1 MSKAVEN
8 EVKSG
13 GLAQFC
19 VEHREVSWL
28 ALIAVLVGGAI
39 AYTKLGQQEDPT
51 IPQRTA
57 MLVTVFP
64 GATASKVEELVS
76 KPIERKISELKSIE
90 EIKSTSRPGISTM
103 TIKQIPAPTATIDQ
117 EWDKVRA
124 KLVEVQLPDGARQPW
139 LNTDFG
145 NTITLLFGLVS
156 PPITD
161 AECVGRAN
169 VLRQRLAELRQG
181 APARNHAAVAAFLPS
196 MDAYS
201 MEVLRGRF
209 EVAVRSAG
217 LAKAVRTTQGR
228 SFILIDLERAASRP
242 ELERFIADFT
252 RRFFGTDQELWHPD
266 FTQPMLLMGDEDPL
280 PQIRASAPPRYS
292 YRSLELLARDFEDE
306 LKQVASVGKVT
317 KVAIVQE
324 AVYLLFSDANLAGY
338 GLTPEKVKDAIAAR
352 NAVIPG
358 GTMRT
363 EGRNFPVQLSGE
375 YKTEKDMLDTVVG
388 LGKGGAPVYLRD
400 VFDVRRMYESPMPY
414 KVDVVGRTGSALG
427 APASSGNDQHAGRNA
442 GAPSLDTRRAVMV
455 AVEMRDGEIIRYF
468 NRDVTKV
475 ASAMKAR
482 MPEGL
487 EFRVLSDQPT
497 AVEHRIHHFVR
508 CFVEAVVIVIIV
520 GLFLMDWRSALVLAT
535 AIPLTVAMT
544 LVGMQMLHI
553 PLQQISIAALII
565 ALGMLVDV
573 PVVASDGINRELHLG
588 ESRLRA
594 AWLGPLHLRHPM
606 VFGTLINIFAFL
618 PLLLLSGDK
627 GEFMKSLPMVVTLAL
642 AAAFLVSI
650 TFTPLV
656 SYYVL
661 RGQKGF
667 DEGGEVRSMIP
678 FRYVDQALAAVLPR
692 YRAALEGSLK
702 RPWLVL
708 GVGYAVLALSC
719 LLIPFLGDQFFPP
732 AERNQLL
739 VDIESPSTD
748 SLTSIRATVD
758 QAVELIKRHE
768 EVASAAVFTGGTAP
782 RFYYNV
788 EPKEPANYLAQ
799 VLINTR
805 RAEDVEPLLVKL
817 RQELDQSVPGVRC
830 VVKQLE
836 QGPPVK
842 EPIQIRL
849 SGANLDKLRQ
859 LADQTAAELRA
870 AGGYHVFDDLGL
882 RMPNIEIAIDQDRAN
897 SLGLNNQN
905 IGGVAQS
912 SFTGL
917 KLSELR
923 EGDRLIPILARGR
936 IEERSEAEK
945 IRGLYAPTADGKGV
959 PFESFST
966 IKVQP
971 EFVTIPHYNQLRTV
985 TVKAYAPFGE
995 LPSQILAR
1003 ARPGLAKIHL
1013 DPGYEMKFAGE
1024 DEELRKNRAEMGLVM
1039 QMSLALICMTMVI
1052 QFKSVIKSVVV
1063 MLTVP
1068 LGIIGAVLGL
1078 AVTSSPL
1085 GFMALLAIVSLAGV
1099 MVSHI
1104 IVLSD
1109 FIEHARAKGLPLE
1122 QALVQAGLARL
1133 RPVLVT
1139 VLATVGGLIPLFLTG
1154 GALWHPLTAVHIFGL
1169 LLATVMTLLMLP
1181 TLYYVFCA
1189 KLKFI
1194 K

>member
-1 MSKAVEN
+1 MSKQVGN
-8 EVKSG
+8 EVEKG

-28 ALIAVLVGGAI
+28 ALIAVLVLGGI

-57 MLVTVFP
+57 MLVTQFP

-90 EIKSTSRPGISTM
+90 EIKTTSRPGICTM
-103 TIKQIPAPTATIDQ
+103 TIKQLPAPTATIDQ

-124 KLVEVQLPDGARQPW
+124 KIQEVQLPEGTHTPW

-161 AECVGRAN
+161 GECVARAN
-169 VLRQRLAELRQG
+169 LLRDRLTELRTG
-181 APARNHAAVAAFLPS
+181 APSTNHAAVAAFLPS
-196 MDAYS
+196 MDANS
-201 MEVLRGRF
+201 IEVLRGRLK
-209 EVAVRSAG
+209 VAVHAAG
-217 LAKAVRTTQGR
+217 LAKEVRTTQGH
-228 SFILIDLERAASRP
+228 SFILADMETVACRGD
-242 ELERFIADFT
+242 LERFIDQFT
-252 RRFFGTDQELWHPD
+252 RMIMGTDRELYHPD
-266 FTQPMLLMGDEDPL
+266 FTRPILLMGDEDPL

-292 YRSLELLARDFEDE
+292 YRTLELLARDFEDD
-306 LKQVASVGKVT
+306 LKQVESVGKVT

-338 GLTPEKVKDAIAAR
+338 GLTPEMVMSSISAR

-375 YKTEKDMLDTVVG
+375 YKTERDMLGTVVG
-388 LGKGGAPVYLRD
+388 MGRGGAPVYLRD
-400 VFDVRRMYESPMPY
+400 VFDVLRMYESPISY
-414 KVDVVGRTGSALG
+414 KADVLGRTDANG
-427 APASSGNDQHAGRNA
+427 P
-442 GAPSLDTRRAVMV
+442 LDTRRAVMV
-455 AVEMRDGEIIRYF
+455 AVEMRDGKIIRDF
-468 NRDVTKV
+468 NEDVKKV
-475 ASAMKAR
+475 VAAMKAR
-482 MPEGL
+482 MPEGI

-508 CFVEAVVIVIIV
+508 CFVEAVLIVIIV

-535 AIPLTVAMT
+535 AVPLTVAMT

-588 ESRLRA
+588 EPRLRA

-618 PLLLLSGDK
+618 PLLLLTGDK
-627 GEFMKSLPMVVTLAL
+627 GEFMKSLPTVVTLAL
-642 AAAFLVSI
+642 GAAFLVSV
-650 TFTPLV
+650 TFTPLI

-667 DEGGEVRSMIP
+667 DEGGEVRSFFL
-678 FRYVDQALAAVLPR
+678 FRYVDQGLAAVLPY
-692 YRAALEGSLK
+692 YRAALQGSLR

-708 GVGYAVLALSC
+708 GVGYSVLALSC
-719 LLIPFLGDQFFPP
+719 LLVPLLGDQFFPP

-758 QAVELIKRHE
+758 QAVELIKRHD
-768 EVASAAVFTGGTAP
+768 EVVSAAVFTGGTAP

-799 VLINTR
+799 ILVNTR
-805 RAEDVEPLLVKL
+805 HDDDVAGLLVKL
-817 RQELDQSVPGVRC
+817 SEELDHSVPGVRC

-849 SGANLDKLRQ
+849 SGENLDKLRQ
-859 LADQTAAELRA
+859 LADLTAAELRA

-882 RMPNIEIAIDQDRAN
+882 RMPNIQIDIDQDRAN
-897 SLGLNNQN
+897 SLGLNNQQ

-936 IEERSEAEK
+936 IEDRSEAEK
-945 IRGLYAPTADGKGV
+945 IRGLYAPTPDGKAV

-995 LPSQILAR
+995 LPSQILDR

-1013 DPGYEMKFAGE
+1013 EPGYAMKFAGE
-1024 DEELRKNRAEMGLVM
+1024 DEELRKNRAEMTLVM
-1039 QMSLALICMTMVI
+1039 EMSLALICMTMVL
-1052 QFKSVIKSVVV
+1052 QFKSVIKSLVV

-1068 LGIIGAVLGL
+1068 LGLIGALLGL
-1078 AVTSSPL
+1078 AVTHSPL
-1085 GFMALLAIVSLAGV
+1085 GFMALLAMVSLAGV

-1169 LLATVMTLLMLP
+1169 LLATVMTLVMLP

>member
-1 MSKAVEN
+1 MSNPVEKKV
-8 EVKSG
+8 ESG

-28 ALIAVLVGGAI
+28 ALIAVLVCGGM

-57 MLVTVFP
+57 MLVTAFP

-90 EIKSTSRPGISTM
+90 EIKTTSRPGISTM

-124 KLVEVQLPDGARQPW
+124 KIQEVQLPEGTRTPW

-145 NTITLLFGLVS
+145 NTITLVFGLVS

-161 AECVGRAN
+161 AECVARAN
-169 VLRQRLAELRQG
+169 LLRERLAELRRG
-181 APARNHAAVAAFLPS
+181 EPSTNHAAVAAFLPS
-196 MDAYS
+196 MDENS
-201 MEVLRGRF
+201 IEVLRGRF
-209 EVAVRSAG
+209 EVAVRASG
-217 LAKAVRTTQGR
+217 LAKEVRTTQGH
-228 SFILIDLERAASRP
+228 SFILVDLETSACRADLQR
-242 ELERFIADFT
+242 LIAEFT
-252 RRFFGTDQELWHPD
+252 RRFFGTDRELWHPD
-266 FTQPMLLMGDEDPL
+266 FAQPILLMGDEDPL
-280 PQIRASAPPRYS
+280 PQLRATAPPRYS
-292 YRSLELLARDFEDE
+292 YRTLELLARDFEDE
-306 LKQVASVGKVT
+306 LKQVTSVGKVT

-338 GLTPEKVKDAIAAR
+338 GLSPEMVKDSIAAR

-375 YKTEKDMLDTVVG
+375 YKTEKDMLGTVVG
-388 LGKGGAPVYLRD
+388 MGKGGAPVYLRD
-400 VFDVRRMYESPMPY
+400 IFDVRRMYESPIPY
-414 KVDVVGRTGSALG
+414 KVDVLGRTGKDG
-427 APASSGNDQHAGRNA
+427 
-442 GAPSLDTRRAVMV
+442 SLDTRRSVMV

-468 NRDVTKV
+468 NRDVRKV
-475 ASAMKAR
+475 VEAMKAR
-482 MPEGL
+482 IPEGL

-535 AIPLTVAMT
+535 AVPLTVAMT

-588 ESRLRA
+588 EPRLRA

-618 PLLLLSGDK
+618 PLLLLTGDK
-627 GEFMKSLPMVVTLAL
+627 GEFMKSLPTVVTLAL
-642 AAAFLVSI
+642 AAAFLVSV
-650 TFTPLV
+650 TFTPLI
-656 SYYVL
+656 SFYVL

-667 DEGGEVRSMIP
+667 DEGGEVRSFFL
-678 FRYVDQALAAVLPR
+678 FRYVDQGLAAVLPH
-692 YRAALEGSLK
+692 YRAALQGALK

-708 GVGYAVLALSC
+708 SVGYSVLAMSC
-719 LLIPFLGDQFFPP
+719 LLVPLLGDQFFPP

-758 QAVELIKRHE
+758 QALELIKRHE

-799 VLINTR
+799 ILLNTR
-805 RAEDVEPLLVKL
+805 HEDDVEPLLVKL

-849 SGANLDKLRQ
+849 SGENLDKLRL

-897 SLGLNNQN
+897 SLGLNNQQ
-905 IGGVAQS
+905 IGAVAQA

-936 IEERSEAEK
+936 IEERSEDEK
-945 IRGLYAPTADGKGV
+945 IRGLYAPTPDGKAV
-959 PFESFST
+959 PFESFAT

-985 TVKAYAPFGE
+985 TVKAYAPFGD
-995 LPSQILAR
+995 LPSRILDR

-1013 DPGYEMKFAGE
+1013 DSGYEMKFGGE
-1024 DEELRKNRAEMGLVM
+1024 DEELRKNRAEMTLVM
-1039 QMSLALICMTMVI
+1039 EMSLALICMTMVL
-1052 QFKSVIKSVVV
+1052 QFKSVVKSLVV

-1068 LGIIGAVLGL
+1068 LGLIGALLGL
-1078 AVTSSPL
+1078 AVTHSPL
-1085 GFMALLAIVSLAGV
+1085 GFMALLAMVSLAGV

-1109 FIEHARAKGLPLE
+1109 FIEHARARGLPLE
-1122 QALVQAGLARL
+1122 EALVQAGLARL

>member
-1 MSKAVEN
+1 MSKQAGN
-8 EVKSG
+8 EVEKG

-28 ALIAVLVGGAI
+28 ALIAVLVCGGM

-57 MLVTVFP
+57 MLVTQFP

-90 EIKSTSRPGISTM
+90 EIKTTSRPGISTM
-103 TIKQIPAPTATIDQ
+103 TIKQLPSSTATIDQ

-124 KLVEVQLPDGARQPW
+124 KIQEVQLPEGTRTPW

-161 AECVGRAN
+161 AECVARAN
-169 VLRQRLAELRQG
+169 LLRGRLAELRKG
-181 APARNHAAVAAFLPS
+181 APATNRAAVAAFLPS
-196 MDAYS
+196 MDANS
-201 MEVLRGRF
+201 IEVLRGRF
-209 EVAVRSAG
+209 EVAARAAG
-217 LAKAVRTTQGR
+217 LAKEVRTTQGN
-228 SFILIDLERAASRP
+228 SFMLADLDTAACRADLEH
-242 ELERFIADFT
+242 FVDTFT
-252 RRFFGTDQELWHPD
+252 RTIMGSDRELYHPD
-266 FTQPMLLMGDEDPL
+266 FTRPILLMGDEDPL
-280 PQIRASAPPRYS
+280 QQIRASAPPRYS
-292 YRSLELLARDFEDE
+292 YRTLELLARDFEDD
-306 LKQVASVGKVT
+306 LKQVESVGKVT

-324 AVYLLFSDANLAGY
+324 TVYLLFSDANLAGY
-338 GLTPEKVKDAIAAR
+338 GLTPEMVMSSISAR

-375 YKTEKDMLDTVVG
+375 YKTERDMLGTVVG
-388 LGKGGAPVYLRD
+388 MGRGGAPVYLRD
-400 VFDVRRMYESPMPY
+400 VFDVRRMYESPIPY
-414 KVDVVGRTGSALG
+414 KADVVGR
-427 APASSGNDQHAGRNA
+427 SGKDA
-442 GAPSLDTRRAVMV
+442 SLDTRRAVMV
-455 AVEMRDGEIIRYF
+455 AVEMRDGKIIRHF
-468 NRDVTKV
+468 NEDVKKV
-475 ASAMKAR
+475 VDSMKAR
-482 MPEGL
+482 MPEGI

-535 AIPLTVAMT
+535 AVPLTVAMT

-588 ESRLRA
+588 EPRLRA

-618 PLLLLSGDK
+618 PLLLLTGDK

-642 AAAFLVSI
+642 GAAFLVSI
-650 TFTPLV
+650 TFTPLI

-667 DEGGEVRSMIP
+667 DEGGEVRSFFL
-678 FRYVDQALAAVLPR
+678 FRYVDQGLAAVLPY
-692 YRAALEGSLK
+692 YRAALQSSLR

-708 GVGYAVLALSC
+708 GIGYSVLALSC
-719 LLIPFLGDQFFPP
+719 LLVPLLGDQFFPP

-758 QAVELIKRHE
+758 QAVELIKRQE
-768 EVASAAVFTGGTAP
+768 EVVSAAVFTGGTAP

-799 VLINTR
+799 ILINTR
-805 RAEDVEPLLVKL
+805 DDKDVAGLLIKL
-817 RQELDQSVPGVRC
+817 RGELDHSVPGVRC

-849 SGANLDKLRQ
+849 SGDNLDKLRQ
-859 LADQTAAELRA
+859 LADLTAAELRA

-882 RMPNIEIAIDQDRAN
+882 RMPNIQIDIDQDRAN
-897 SLGLNNQN
+897 SLGLNNQQ

-936 IEERSEAEK
+936 IEDRSEAEK
-945 IRGLYAPTADGKGV
+945 IRGLYAPTPDGKSV

-995 LPSQILAR
+995 LPSQILDR

-1013 DPGYEMKFAGE
+1013 EPGYEMKFAGE
-1024 DEELRKNRAEMGLVM
+1024 DEELRKNRAEMTLVM
-1039 QMSLALICMTMVI
+1039 EMSLALICMTMVL
-1052 QFKSVIKSVVV
+1052 QFKSVIKSLVV

-1068 LGIIGAVLGL
+1068 LGLIGALLGL
-1078 AVTSSPL
+1078 AVTHSPL
-1085 GFMALLAIVSLAGV
+1085 GFMALLAMVSLAGV

-1169 LLATVMTLLMLP
+1169 LLATVMTLVMLP

>member
-1 MSKAVEN
+1 MPE
-8 EVKSG
+8 
-13 GLAQFC
+13 
-19 VEHREVSWL
+19 
-28 ALIAVLVGGAI
+28 
-39 AYTKLGQQEDPT
+39 
-51 IPQRTA
+51 
-57 MLVTVFP
+57 
-64 GATASKVEELVS
+64 
-76 KPIERKISELKSIE
+76 
-90 EIKSTSRPGISTM
+90 
-103 TIKQIPAPTATIDQ
+103 
-117 EWDKVRA
+117 
-124 KLVEVQLPDGARQPW
+124 GARQPW

-161 AECVGRAN
+161 AECVARAN
-169 VLRQRLAELRQG
+169 LLRQRLAELRRG
-181 APARNHAAVAAFLPS
+181 APATNHAAVAAFLPS
-196 MDAYS
+196 MDENS

-209 EVAVRSAG
+209 EVAVRAAG
-217 LAKAVRTTQGR
+217 LAKEVRTAQGH
-228 SFILIDLERAASRP
+228 SFILTDLETSASRAD
-242 ELERFIADFT
+242 LERFIADFT
-252 RRFFGTDQELWHPD
+252 RTFFGTDRELYHPD
-266 FTQPMLLMGDEDPL
+266 FTQPILLMGDEDPL

-292 YRSLELLARDFEDE
+292 YRTLELLARDFEDE

-338 GLTPEKVKDAIAAR
+338 GLTPEMVKDSIAAR

-375 YKTEKDMLDTVVG
+375 YKTEKDMLGTVVG
-388 LGKGGAPVYLRD
+388 MGKGGAPVYLRD
-400 VFDVRRMYESPMPY
+400 IFDVRRMYESPIPY
-414 KVDVVGRTGSALG
+414 KVDVLGRTGKDG
-427 APASSGNDQHAGRNA
+427 
-442 GAPSLDTRRAVMV
+442 SLDTRRAVMV

-468 NRDVTKV
+468 NRDVMKV
-475 ASAMKAR
+475 AEAMKAR

-588 ESRLRA
+588 EPRLRA

-618 PLLLLSGDK
+618 PLLLLTGDK

-642 AAAFLVSI
+642 AAAFLVSV
-650 TFTPLV
+650 TFTPLI

-708 GVGYAVLALSC
+708 GVGYSVLALSC
-719 LLIPFLGDQFFPP
+719 LLVPFLGDQFFPP

-748 SLTSIRATVD
+748 SLTSLRATVD

-799 VLINTR
+799 ILINTR
-805 RAEDVEPLLVKL
+805 HAE
-817 RQELDQSVPGVRC
+817 
-830 VVKQLE
+830 
-836 QGPPVK
+836 
-842 EPIQIRL
+842 
-849 SGANLDKLRQ
+849 
-859 LADQTAAELRA
+859 T
-870 AGGYHVFDDLGL
+870 
-882 RMPNIEIAIDQDRAN
+882 
-897 SLGLNNQN
+897 
-905 IGGVAQS
+905 
-912 SFTGL
+912 
-917 KLSELR
+917 
-923 EGDRLIPILARGR
+923 
-936 IEERSEAEK
+936 
-945 IRGLYAPTADGKGV
+945 
-959 PFESFST
+959 
-966 IKVQP
+966 
-971 EFVTIPHYNQLRTV
+971 
-985 TVKAYAPFGE
+985 
-995 LPSQILAR
+995 
-1003 ARPGLAKIHL
+1003 
-1013 DPGYEMKFAGE
+1013 
-1024 DEELRKNRAEMGLVM
+1024 
-1039 QMSLALICMTMVI
+1039 
-1052 QFKSVIKSVVV
+1052 
-1063 MLTVP
+1063 
-1068 LGIIGAVLGL
+1068 
-1078 AVTSSPL
+1078 TSSPC
-1085 GFMALLAIVSLAGV
+1085 S
-1099 MVSHI
+1099 S
-1104 IVLSD
+1104 SC
-1109 FIEHARAKGLPLE
+1109 ARNWTTRFPACVAWSNSSNRDRRSRNRFKS
-1122 QALVQAGLARL
+1122 ASAARTWINCGNWPT
-1133 RPVLVT
+1133 RPRPNCARRV
-1139 VLATVGGLIPLFLTG
+1139 ATMCSMTWACACPILKLISTR
-1154 GALWHPLTAVHIFGL
+1154 TAPIRW
-1169 LLATVMTLLMLP
+1169 A
-1181 TLYYVFCA
+1181 
-1189 KLKFI
+1189 
-1194 K
+1194 

>member
-1 MSKAVEN
+1 M
-8 EVKSG
+8 
-13 GLAQFC
+13 
-19 VEHREVSWL
+19 
-28 ALIAVLVGGAI
+28 
-39 AYTKLGQQEDPT
+39 
-51 IPQRTA
+51 
-57 MLVTVFP
+57 
-64 GATASKVEELVS
+64 
-76 KPIERKISELKSIE
+76 
-90 EIKSTSRPGISTM
+90 
-103 TIKQIPAPTATIDQ
+103 
-117 EWDKVRA
+117 
-124 KLVEVQLPDGARQPW
+124 
-139 LNTDFG
+139 
-145 NTITLLFGLVS
+145 
-156 PPITD
+156 
-161 AECVGRAN
+161 GR
-169 VLRQRLAELRQG
+169 
-181 APARNHAAVAAFLPS
+181 
-196 MDAYS
+196 
-201 MEVLRGRF
+201 
-209 EVAVRSAG
+209 
-217 LAKAVRTTQGR
+217 
-228 SFILIDLERAASRP
+228 
-242 ELERFIADFT
+242 
-252 RRFFGTDQELWHPD
+252 
-266 FTQPMLLMGDEDPL
+266 
-280 PQIRASAPPRYS
+280 
-292 YRSLELLARDFEDE
+292 
-306 LKQVASVGKVT
+306 
-317 KVAIVQE
+317 
-324 AVYLLFSDANLAGY
+324 
-338 GLTPEKVKDAIAAR
+338 
-352 NAVIPG
+352 
-358 GTMRT
+358 
-363 EGRNFPVQLSGE
+363 
-375 YKTEKDMLDTVVG
+375 
-388 LGKGGAPVYLRD
+388 GGAPVYLRD
-400 VFDVRRMYESPMPY
+400 AFDVRRMYESPIPY
-414 KVDVVGRTGSALG
+414 KVDVVGRTGKDG
-427 APASSGNDQHAGRNA
+427 
-442 GAPSLDTRRAVMV
+442 SLDTRRAVMV

-475 ASAMKAR
+475 AEGMKAR

-535 AIPLTVAMT
+535 AVPLTVAMT

-588 ESRLRA
+588 EPRLRA

-627 GEFMKSLPMVVTLAL
+627 GEFMKSLPTVVTLAL
-642 AAAFLVSI
+642 AAAFLVSV

-656 SYYVL
+656 SFYVL

-667 DEGGEVRSMIP
+667 DEGGEIRSFFL
-678 FRYVDQALAAVLPR
+678 FRYVDQGLAAVLPY
-692 YRAALEGSLK
+692 YRAALRGALR

-708 GVGYAVLALSC
+708 GVGYSVLGLSC
-719 LLIPFLGDQFFPP
+719 LLVPLLGDQFFPP

-748 SLTSIRATVD
+748 SLSSIRATVD

-768 EVASAAVFTGGTAP
+768 EVVSAAVFTGGTAP

-799 VLINTR
+799 ILINTR
-805 RAEDVEPLLVKL
+805 RNDDVAGLLVKL
-817 RQELDQSVPGVRC
+817 REELDHSVPGVRC

-849 SGANLDKLRQ
+849 SGDNLDKLRQ
-859 LADQTAAELRA
+859 LADLTAAELRA

-897 SLGLNNQN
+897 SLGLNNQQ
-905 IGGVAQS
+905 IGAVAQS

-945 IRGLYAPTADGKGV
+945 IRGLYAPTPDGKAV

-995 LPSQILAR
+995 LPSQILDR
-1003 ARPGLAKIHL
+1003 ARPGLAKIKL
-1013 DPGYEMKFAGE
+1013 EPGYQMRFAGE
-1024 DEELRKNRAEMGLVM
+1024 DEELRKNRAEMTLVM
-1039 QMSLALICMTMVI
+1039 EMSLALICMTMVL
-1052 QFKSVIKSVVV
+1052 QFKSVIKSLVV

-1068 LGIIGAVLGL
+1068 LGLIGALLGL
-1078 AVTSSPL
+1078 WVTGSPL
-1085 GFMALLAIVSLAGV
+1085 GFMALLAMVSLAGV

-1109 FIEHARAKGLPLE
+1109 FIEHARAQGLPLE
-1122 QALVQAGLARL
+1122 EALVQAGLARL

-1169 LLATVMTLLMLP
+1169 LLATVMTLVMLP

-1189 KLKFI
+1189 KLKLI

>member
-1 MSKAVEN
+1 
-8 EVKSG
+8 
-13 GLAQFC
+13 
-19 VEHREVSWL
+19 
-28 ALIAVLVGGAI
+28 
-39 AYTKLGQQEDPT
+39 
-51 IPQRTA
+51 
-57 MLVTVFP
+57 
-64 GATASKVEELVS
+64 
-76 KPIERKISELKSIE
+76 
-90 EIKSTSRPGISTM
+90 
-103 TIKQIPAPTATIDQ
+103 
-117 EWDKVRA
+117 
-124 KLVEVQLPDGARQPW
+124 
-139 LNTDFG
+139 
-145 NTITLLFGLVS
+145 
-156 PPITD
+156 
-161 AECVGRAN
+161 
-169 VLRQRLAELRQG
+169 
-181 APARNHAAVAAFLPS
+181 
-196 MDAYS
+196 
-201 MEVLRGRF
+201 
-209 EVAVRSAG
+209 
-217 LAKAVRTTQGR
+217 
-228 SFILIDLERAASRP
+228 
-242 ELERFIADFT
+242 
-252 RRFFGTDQELWHPD
+252 
-266 FTQPMLLMGDEDPL
+266 
-280 PQIRASAPPRYS
+280 
-292 YRSLELLARDFEDE
+292 
-306 LKQVASVGKVT
+306 
-317 KVAIVQE
+317 
-324 AVYLLFSDANLAGY
+324 
-338 GLTPEKVKDAIAAR
+338 
-352 NAVIPG
+352 
-358 GTMRT
+358 
-363 EGRNFPVQLSGE
+363 
-375 YKTEKDMLDTVVG
+375 
-388 LGKGGAPVYLRD
+388 
-400 VFDVRRMYESPMPY
+400 
-414 KVDVVGRTGSALG
+414 
-427 APASSGNDQHAGRNA
+427 
-442 GAPSLDTRRAVMV
+442 
-455 AVEMRDGEIIRYF
+455 
-468 NRDVTKV
+468 
-475 ASAMKAR
+475 
-482 MPEGL
+482 
-487 EFRVLSDQPT
+487 
-497 AVEHRIHHFVR
+497 
-508 CFVEAVVIVIIV
+508 VIVIIV

-588 ESRLRA
+588 EPRLRA
-594 AWLGPLHLRHPM
+594 AWLGPLRLRHPM

-627 GEFMKSLPMVVTLAL
+627 GEFMKSLPTVVTLAL

-650 TFTPLV
+650 TFTPLI

-678 FRYVDQALAAVLPR
+678 FRYVDQALAAVLPH

-719 LLIPFLGDQFFPP
+719 LLVPFLGDQFFPP

-739 VDIESPSTD
+739 VDIEAPSTD
-748 SLTSIRATVD
+748 SLTSLRATMD
-758 QAVELIKRHE
+758 QAVELIKRHQ

-799 VLINTR
+799 ILINTR
-805 RAEDVEPLLVKL
+805 HAEDVEPLLVKL

-849 SGANLDKLRQ
+849 SGENLDKLRQ

-897 SLGLNNQN
+897 SLGLNNQQ
-905 IGGVAQS
+905 IGAVAQS

-945 IRGLYAPTADGKGV
+945 IRGLYAPTPDGKAV

-985 TVKAYAPFGE
+985 TVKSYAPFGE

-1078 AVTSSPL
+1078 TVTSSPL
-1085 GFMALLAIVSLAGV
+1085 GFMALLAMVSLAGV

-1122 QALVQAGLARL
+1122 KALVQAGLARL

-1139 VLATVGGLIPLFLTG
+1139 VLATVGGLVPLFLTG

>member
-1 MSKAVEN
+1 M
-8 EVKSG
+8 
-13 GLAQFC
+13 
-19 VEHREVSWL
+19 
-28 ALIAVLVGGAI
+28 
-39 AYTKLGQQEDPT
+39 
-51 IPQRTA
+51 
-57 MLVTVFP
+57 
-64 GATASKVEELVS
+64 
-76 KPIERKISELKSIE
+76 
-90 EIKSTSRPGISTM
+90 
-103 TIKQIPAPTATIDQ
+103 
-117 EWDKVRA
+117 
-124 KLVEVQLPDGARQPW
+124 
-139 LNTDFG
+139 
-145 NTITLLFGLVS
+145 
-156 PPITD
+156 
-161 AECVGRAN
+161 
-169 VLRQRLAELRQG
+169 
-181 APARNHAAVAAFLPS
+181 
-196 MDAYS
+196 
-201 MEVLRGRF
+201 
-209 EVAVRSAG
+209 
-217 LAKAVRTTQGR
+217 
-228 SFILIDLERAASRP
+228 
-242 ELERFIADFT
+242 
-252 RRFFGTDQELWHPD
+252 
-266 FTQPMLLMGDEDPL
+266 
-280 PQIRASAPPRYS
+280 
-292 YRSLELLARDFEDE
+292 
-306 LKQVASVGKVT
+306 
-317 KVAIVQE
+317 
-324 AVYLLFSDANLAGY
+324 
-338 GLTPEKVKDAIAAR
+338 
-352 NAVIPG
+352 
-358 GTMRT
+358 
-363 EGRNFPVQLSGE
+363 
-375 YKTEKDMLDTVVG
+375 
-388 LGKGGAPVYLRD
+388 
-400 VFDVRRMYESPMPY
+400 
-414 KVDVVGRTGSALG
+414 
-427 APASSGNDQHAGRNA
+427 
-442 GAPSLDTRRAVMV
+442 
-455 AVEMRDGEIIRYF
+455 
-468 NRDVTKV
+468 
-475 ASAMKAR
+475 
-482 MPEGL
+482 
-487 EFRVLSDQPT
+487 
-497 AVEHRIHHFVR
+497 
-508 CFVEAVVIVIIV
+508 IIV
-520 GLFLMDWRSALVLAT
+520 GLFLMDWRSALVLAM

-544 LVGMQMLHI
+544 LVGMQLLHI

-588 ESRLRA
+588 EPRLRA

-618 PLLLLSGDK
+618 PLLLLTGDK

-642 AAAFLVSI
+642 AAAFLVSV
-650 TFTPLV
+650 TFTPLI

-661 RGQKGF
+661 RGQRGF

-708 GVGYAVLALSC
+708 GAGYVVLALSC
-719 LLIPFLGDQFFPP
+719 LLVPLLGDQFFPP

-748 SLTSIRATVD
+748 SLTSLRATVD
-758 QAVELIKRHE
+758 QAVELIKLHE

-799 VLINTR
+799 IIINTR
-805 RAEDVEPLLVKL
+805 HADEVTGLLVKL
-817 RQELDQSVPGVRC
+817 REELDRSVPGVRC

-849 SGANLDKLRQ
+849 SGENLDKLRQ
-859 LADQTAAELRA
+859 LANQTAAELRA

-897 SLGLNNQN
+897 SLGLNNQQ
-905 IGGVAQS
+905 IGAVAQS

-945 IRGLYAPTADGKGV
+945 IRGLYVPTPGGKAV

-966 IKVQP
+966 ITVQP

-995 LPSQILAR
+995 LPSQILDR

-1013 DPGYEMKFAGE
+1013 EAGYAMKFAGE
-1024 DEELRKNRAEMGLVM
+1024 DEELRKNKAEMGLVM
-1039 QMSLALICMTMVI
+1039 QISLALIALTMVL
-1052 QFKSVIKSVVV
+1052 QFRSVIKSVVV

-1068 LGIIGAVLGL
+1068 LGLIGALLGL
-1078 AVTSSPL
+1078 AITGSPWGSWRCWRWSAWQASWSATLSCSATTSN
-1085 GFMALLAIVSLAGV
+1085 M
-1099 MVSHI
+1099 
-1104 IVLSD
+1104 
-1109 FIEHARAKGLPLE
+1109 RASRGLPFE
-1122 QALVQAGLARL
+1122 EALVQAGLARL

-1169 LLATVMTLLMLP
+1169 LFATVLTLVMLP